1 MIKVVTD
8 STSDIS
14 PDVAA
19 KFGITVVP
27 MLVNID
33 GVMHEDG
40 VNLTHETFYANLPH
54 YKDVPKTAANSPGT
68 MADAYRSTGADQVIS
83 IHIARKVSG
92 VCNAADV
99 AAMDVKDEGD
109 NSIDVRVVDSATMTV
124 GLGWQALAAAELAQR
139 GATLDEIL
147 RELETLRNK
156 IRLVAMADTL
166 KYLRKGGR
174 VSALNA
180 TVGELLQVKLMIE
193 LKDGNISMF
202 DRVRTRGRGLE
213 RVVDEVR
220 KTAAESGGLK
230 KMALIYSG
238 GNMQNDIAMIRSRLS
253 DLAPFDPADDVLVT
267 PIIGTHFGPLGI
279 GIVML
284 AP

>member
-1 MIKVVTD
+1 MRHMIKVVTD
-8 STSDIS
+8 STADIA

-19 KFGITVVP
+19 KLGITVVP

-33 GVMHEDG
+33 GTMYEDG
-40 VNLTHETFYANLPH
+40 VNLTHEEFYTNLPN
-54 YKDVPKTAANSPGT
+54 YKDVPKTAANSPGA

-99 AAMDVKDEGD
+99 AAADVAAEG
-109 NSIDVRVVDSATMTV
+109 ITVRVIDANTMTL
-124 GLGWQALAAAELAQR
+124 GLGWQAIAAAEMAQR
-139 GATLDEIL
+139 GLSLDESV
-147 RELETLRNK
+147 REVEAMRAK

-193 LKDGNISMF
+193 LKDGVISMF
-202 DRVRTRGRGLE
+202 DRVRTRGRGLD
-213 RVVDEVR
+213 RVVAEVR
-220 KTAAESGGLK
+220 KTAAQAGGLQ
-230 KMALIYSG
+230 KMGLIYTSG
-238 GNMQNDIAMIRSRLS
+238 EMQKDLDAVRTQLN
-253 DLAPFDPADDVLVT
+253 DLAPFDPAETVLVT
-267 PIIGTHFGPLGI
+267 PIIGTHFGPLGL
-279 GIVML
+279 GVVML
-284 AP
+284 TA

>member
-8 STSDIS
+8 STSDIA
-14 PDVAA
+14 PAIAA
-19 KFGITVVP
+19 RLGITIVP

-40 VNLTHETFYANLPH
+40 VSLSHETFYANLPH
-54 YKDVPKTAANSPGT
+54 YKEVPKTAANSPGT

-99 AAMDVKDEGD
+99 AATDAKDEG
-109 NSIDVRVVDSATMTV
+109 IDVRVVDSSTMTI
-124 GLGWQALAAAELAQR
+124 GLAWQAIAAAEMAQH

-147 RELETLRNK
+147 RELEALRNK

-193 LKDGNISMF
+193 LKDGAINMF

-220 KTAAESGGLK
+220 KTAGESGGLK

-238 GNMQNDIAMIRSRLS
+238 GEMQKDIAMIRSKLS